1 MQEILKN
8 KSTILFDGY
17 CLLCEKSVKFIIK
30 RDKHNS
36 FLYASLQSE
45 IGNKILQEKSIPVN
59 YDKSVILI
67 ENDNVFF
74 ESEAALRIAKK
85 LRGLWPILYSFIIVP
100 KSIRNWVYK
109 IISRNRFKWF
119 EKKANC
125 YIPTNAEREKFL

>member
-36 FLYASLQSE
+36 FLFASLQSE
-45 IGNKILQEKSIPVN
+45 VGNKILKKKSIPVN
-59 YDKSVILI
+59 FDKSVILI

-85 LRGLWPILYSFIIVP
+85 LRGLWPILFSFIIVP
-100 KSIRNWVYK
+100 KSIRDWLYK

-119 EKKANC
+119 EKKINC
-125 YIPTNAEREKFL
+125 YVPTNAEREKFL